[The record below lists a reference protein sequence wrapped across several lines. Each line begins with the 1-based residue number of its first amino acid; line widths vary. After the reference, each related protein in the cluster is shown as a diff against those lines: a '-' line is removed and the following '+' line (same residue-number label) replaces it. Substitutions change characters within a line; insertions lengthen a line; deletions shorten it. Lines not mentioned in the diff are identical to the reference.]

1 MSCCVSCLV
10 VVLFCLVLPLFLS
23 LFCLICF
30 VLSFCCV
37 ALCVCRLGSLCRL
50 IFGRLGSSWGSM
62 LAILGRLG
70 GLLGSFWVVFWAS
83 CAVLSGLGAVSRA
96 QYRGLNFWF
105 ATWVDFWTV
114 LGAQKGAQTT
124 PRRHPDTPRRP
135 KRWPR
140 RSQRR
145 PKIDDKIDSK
155 NDRFLDPS
163 YGRLGAILGRSWPR
177 LADLKTPQTLR
188 LPMFR
193 ENRRFAKSWPQDASW
208 TDLGSIWV
216 AKGGPRRGLWGPKLG

>member
-1 MSCCVSCLV
+1 M
-10 VVLFCLVLPLFLS
+10 LPLSPSAVVFVLLCVFL
-23 LFCLICF
+23 F
-30 VLSFCCV
+30 VLSVCWLVFV
-37 ALCVCRLGSLCRL
+37 VSLCVVFAFFCRRRLRRLLLLLHLLLLGVFWSILGPLGVVLGASWCHL
-50 IFGRLGSSWGSM
+50 GMCFGHLGWSWAVLGPHMIFVRLGSSWGSM

-70 GLLGSFWVVFWAS
+70 GLLGSFWGVFWAS

-96 QYRGLNFWF
+96 QDRELNFWC

-145 PKIDDKIDSK
+145 PKIDQKIDLK

-163 YGRLGAILGRSWPR
+163 
-177 LADLKTPQTLR
+177 
-188 LPMFR
+188 
-193 ENRRFAKSWPQDASW
+193 
-208 TDLGSIWV
+208 
-216 AKGGPRRGLWGPKLG
+216 